1 MNETNVSTNQNGQ
14 ETLTNL
20 TNEDLILN
28 LDYKNGVETDTGNL
42 PSLSKIDDIHF
53 KYRTLKGVRDI
64 MDRIYSKG
72 DKESLYI
79 FLLLTAYN
87 GVGGAGGAITGNK
100 TKNLAHPIYVY
111 PRLVEEVLAGMY
123 VDEIIINNIEIES
136 YDSIW
141 VKITTLRS
149 GTSYE
154 CEFRL
159 YYDDVERYFP
169 NLFLGLLKMASLGGG
184 EFSMELNINE
194 YKKIR
199 LSYQGS
205 VDALYTV
212 IRLIIA
218 RKKGIDIKGA
228 INDLLR
234 FIYDNKHNWDHT
246 LVEEYKRKLN
256 IADHLSLIIP
266 YDNTLNEIRSKINKR
281 ITSLK
286 QYVDIKN
293 FIERNNIIEKSDTR
307 LEPLIYLIGR
317 DGRETQKE
325 LEEELSKTVQ
335 FKSYWFNETNEG
347 KYIII
352 TSRLTLPNGY
362 DFEKNFAYKIWNERL
377 LRDILK
383 IESLDSSE
391 SS

>member
-1 MNETNVSTNQNGQ
+1 MNETNASTNQNNQ

-28 LDYKNGVETDTGNL
+28 LDCINGVETETGAL
-42 PSLSKIDDIHF
+42 PSLLRVYNIYHKYKI
-53 KYRTLKGVRDI
+53 LKGVRDI
-64 MDRIYSKG
+64 MDSIYCKG
-72 DKESLYI
+72 DKDSLYI

-87 GVGGAGGAITGNK
+87 GVGGAGGHITGNK
-100 TKNLAHPIYVY
+100 VKSTPHPINV
-111 PRLVEEVLAGMY
+111 PAWLVQEVLASMQL
-123 VDEIIINNIEIES
+123 DEIIINSIDIES

-149 GTSYE
+149 GINYQ

-159 YYDDVERYFP
+159 YYDCIERYFP
-169 NLFLGLLKMASLGGG
+169 NLLLGLFKMASLGGG
-184 EFSMELNINE
+184 EFNLELNINDW
-194 YKKIR
+194 KKIR

-205 VDALYTV
+205 VDALETV
-212 IRLIIA
+212 IRLIIG
-218 RKKGIDIKGA
+218 RKKGVKIKEA

-246 LVEEYKRKLN
+246 LVEEYKRKLK
-256 IADHLSLIIP
+256 IADQLSLIIQ

-286 QYVDIKN
+286 QYVDIKY
-293 FIERNNIIEKSDTR
+293 FIERNNIVEKSDTR

-317 DGRETQKE
+317 ETECKE

-335 FKSYWFNETNEG
+335 FKSYWFNKTNEG
-347 KYIII
+347 KYMII